1 MGECK
6 PAMNQAIKKANDPSP
21 SGAVDLQPPVP
32 YIFSIGYE
40 GKTME
45 EFIGILKKAG
55 VQLLIDVRDAPFS
68 RKPGFSK
75 KPLEASLQDAGI
87 EYVGIPEL
95 GTDKSSRE
103 AHKADPNIT
112 PILEEYKIK
121 FEKNIAIYQALK
133 KMARAKVT
141 ALMCYEEDYR
151 QCHRQ
156 VIEERLMADGF
167 NIIYL
172 GGDPQT
178 ALKIIE

>member
-95 GTDKSSRE
+95 GTDKSSRD
-103 AHKADPNIT
+103 AHKTDDNIA
-112 PILEEYKIK
+112 PILKEYQLK
-121 FEKNIAIYQALK
+121 FERNIAHYDHLK
-133 KMARAKVT
+133 TLAQEKVS
-141 ALMCYEEDYR
+141 AIMCFEQDHR

-156 VIEERLMADGF
+156 VIEDRLMADGF